1 MNDYLKRTWA
11 VINLDNLNYNITKI
25 KNKLPQSTKIMAV
38 VKADGY
44 GHGDKYIAKHL
55 VDCGID
61 FFAVS
66 NLDEALSLRHAGI
79 TCNIL
84 ILGFTP
90 VQKVEEISRLN
101 ITQTVFS
108 TEYANELNQ
117 YCIKCN
123 CTVKVH
129 IKLDTGMGRI
139 GFIDSENI
147 NVITLI
153 SSLCKLDG
161 LNITGIF
168 SHLSSADSL
177 DNDSI
182 EYTKLQV
189 KNFDY
194 IVNELSSNGIS
205 FDYIHL
211 QNSAGIAFMPN
222 LNYNYARAGIV
233 MYGVAPSNE
242 ALDFELKPVMELKS
256 VISMVKN
263 VDAGAS
269 ISYGRRYI
277 STHQTKVATVPIG
290 YADGYPRLLSNKGEM
305 ILKGKRAKII
315 GNICMDQLMLDVSG
329 IDNIKQGDIVTVIG
343 QDQNEQV
350 TFDEL
355 ANVIG
360 TISYELMCLIGR
372 RVPRVYVKNGKTI
385 DVIDYIAQAYQD

>member
-1 MNDYLKRTWA
+1 M
-11 VINLDNLNYNITKI
+11 IQLNTQNY
-25 KNKLPQSTKIMAV
+25 KL
-38 VKADGY
+38 
-44 GHGDKYIAKHL
+44 
-55 VDCGID
+55 
-61 FFAVS
+61 
-66 NLDEALSLRHAGI
+66 
-79 TCNIL
+79 
-84 ILGFTP
+84 
-90 VQKVEEISRLN
+90 
-101 ITQTVFS
+101 
-108 TEYANELNQ
+108 
-117 YCIKCN
+117 
-123 CTVKVH
+123 
-129 IKLDTGMGRI
+129 
-139 GFIDSENI
+139 
-147 NVITLI
+147 
-153 SSLCKLDG
+153 
-161 LNITGIF
+161 
-168 SHLSSADSL
+168 
-177 DNDSI
+177 
-182 EYTKLQV
+182 
-189 KNFDY
+189 NFDY
-194 IVNELSSNGIS
+194 IVNELLSNGTS
-205 FDYIHL
+205 FEYIHL

-269 ISYGRRYI
+269 ISYGRKYI

-305 ILKGKRAKII
+305 IIKGKRAKII

-329 IDNIKQGDIVTVIG
+329 INNIKQGDIVTVIG

>member
-90 VQKVEEISRLN
+90 VQKAEEISRLN

-117 YCIKCN
+117 YCVKCN

-189 KNFDY
+189 K
-194 IVNELSSNGIS
+194 L
-205 FDYIHL
+205 
-211 QNSAGIAFMPN
+211 
-222 LNYNYARAGIV
+222 
-233 MYGVAPSNE
+233 
-242 ALDFELKPVMELKS
+242 
-256 VISMVKN
+256 
-263 VDAGAS
+263 
-269 ISYGRRYI
+269 
-277 STHQTKVATVPIG
+277 
-290 YADGYPRLLSNKGEM
+290 
-305 ILKGKRAKII
+305 
-315 GNICMDQLMLDVSG
+315 
-329 IDNIKQGDIVTVIG
+329 
-343 QDQNEQV
+343 
-350 TFDEL
+350 
-355 ANVIG
+355 
-360 TISYELMCLIGR
+360 
-372 RVPRVYVKNGKTI
+372 
-385 DVIDYIAQAYQD
+385 